1 MRREV
6 TVTDNPEVASDGG
19 FLTCLGS
26 EVSSTLLDTEHG
38 GEGHGQRGRE
48 CDEIFHGDSE
58 RSVMNRRTPERYGVD
73 AWQHAT
79 RQTSDGEA

>member
-1 MRREV
+1 MADD
-6 TVTDNPEVASDGG
+6 TKVAAGRG
-19 FLTCLGS
+19 FFAGLGS